1 MLSALDRVFAGRVG
15 GMEGGGIRP
24 MAAAV
29 VAVALTAGADSA
41 GLHPLAGAGAGLAAA
56 AALCFVP
63 WPWLDRARGRRL
75 AEPPQPS
82 PPTFRIDGFAADI
95 LAGLPLG
102 LVLLDA
108 DGRVLLVNPAAQ
120 DIIERPAEG
129 LMGTA
134 VLRAPALAEAISAA
148 LKQGQRTSFDVTLLR
163 AKERVIHATVGPV
176 DAGSGL
182 RGLPRAVILMED
194 RTRAARAEELR
205 RDFVANASHELR
217 TPLASISGF
226 IETLQAHGRD
236 DPEAAVRFLPIM
248 AAQAERMRRLIDDLL
263 SLNRIEINE
272 HVQPRDSV
280 NVLETVR
287 ETAAALQPVAQT
299 AGVTLAIDLPETP
312 VTIRGSHEELAQV
325 FANLIENAI
334 KYGAEGEVVS
344 VRMASEKAPR
354 PGRIGISVIDRG
366 PGIARE
372 HLPRL
377 TERFYR
383 VDNERSRARGGTGL
397 GLAIAKHILNRH
409 RGDLA
414 ISSTPGEGS
423 CFTVWL
429 PDLSAS
435 EQGTG
440 RAA

>member
-1 MLSALDRVFAGRVG
+1 
-15 GMEGGGIRP
+15 MEATSMRP
-24 MAAAV
+24 MAAAAAAT
-29 VAVALTAGADSA
+29 AVA
-41 GLHPLAGAGAGLAAA
+41 AGAGLAGFHPLIGAA
-56 AALCFVP
+56 GGLTGAAVLSFLV
-63 WPWLDRARGRRL
+63 WPKIGSRRRAVLSKPDTPSAPAFRL
-75 AEPPQPS
+75 
-82 PPTFRIDGFAADI
+82 DGFAADI

-102 LVLLDA
+102 LVLLN
-108 DGRVLLVNPAAQ
+108 GEGEVLLVNPAAE
-120 DIIERPAEG
+120 DIIERRAEG
-129 LMGTA
+129 LMGA
-134 VLRAPALAEAISAA
+134 ALLRAPTLSEAISAA
-148 LKQGQRTSFDVTLLR
+148 LNEGQRSSFDVTLLR

-176 DAGSGL
+176 DAGSGQP
-182 RGLPRAVILMED
+182 GLPRAVILLED

-217 TPLASISGF
+217 TPLASIAGF

-236 DPEAAVRFLPIM
+236 DPEAAARFLPIM

-272 HVQPRDSV
+272 HVQPRDRV
-280 NVLETVR
+280 DVLESVR
-287 ETAAALQPVAQT
+287 ETAAALQPVAET
-299 AGVTLAIDLPETP
+299 AGVTLEVELPERP
-312 VTIRGSHEELAQV
+312 LMIRGSHEELAQV

-334 KYGAEGEVVS
+334 KYGADGKT
-344 VRMASEKAPR
+344 VRVQMASEAAPR

-414 ISSTPGEGS
+414 IASTPGEGS

-429 PDLSAS
+429 PSLAVQ
-435 EQGTG
+435 EPGAE

>member
-1 MLSALDRVFAGRVG
+1 M
-15 GMEGGGIRP
+15 GMEGMSIRP
-24 MAAAV
+24 MAAAAA
-29 VAVALTAGADSA
+29 AVALAAGGSLA
-41 GLHPLAGAGAGLAAA
+41 GLHPLVGAASGLAAA
-56 AALCFVP
+56 AVLSVLI
-63 WPWLDRARGRRL
+63 WPRIDRRRQKVL
-75 AEPPQPS
+75 AAPDTPQPAG
-82 PPTFRIDGFAADI
+82 FRLEGFAADI

-102 LVLLDA
+102 LVLLDG
-108 DGRVLLVNPAAQ
+108 DGRVLMVNPAAA
-120 DIIERPAEG
+120 DIIERQAEG

-134 VLRAPALAEAISAA
+134 VLRAPALSEAISAA
-148 LKQGQRTSFDVTLLR
+148 LNDGQRSSFDVTLLR

-176 DAGSGL
+176 DAGSGS
-182 RGLPRAVILMED
+182 RGLPRAVILLED

-272 HVQPRDSV
+272 HVQPRDRV
-280 NVLETVR
+280 DVLETVR
-287 ETAAALQPVAQT
+287 ETVAALQPVAET
-299 AGVTLAIDLPETP
+299 AGVALEIDLPDGP
-312 VTIRGSHEELAQV
+312 FVVRGSHEELAQV

-334 KYGAEGEVVS
+334 KYGAEGKVV
-344 VRMASEKAPR
+344 RIQLASDAAPR
-354 PGRIGISVIDRG
+354 PGRVGISVIDKG
-366 PGIARE
+366 AGIARE

-429 PDLSAS
+429 PGMTAQD
-435 EQGTG
+435 QGAG